1 MNNQN
6 DENNQND
13 DFFMKPKVDFAF
25 KEIMMDDDALKGF
38 LSAVLN
44 INPTHIQ
51 KIIRKNTNMQKV
63 HDDEKQAILDVRIV
77 I

>member
-1 MNNQN
+1 M
-6 DENNQND
+6 DNQND

-44 INPTHIQ
+44 INPAHIQ
-51 KIIRKNTNMQKV
+51 KIIRKNTKELCKNKS
-63 HDDEKQAILDVRIV
+63 V